1 MSATSKGDAAWSWMN
16 GGALEGHWYVRPGH
30 KKKKKK
36 EMRVGVDY
44 VVTYEAAV
52 EAELASLGPQQAK
65 TLRGRHWELDE
76 YIEYTEY
83 LSINASANNSSAHAK
98 SFDGFLSTAGN
109 TIVCSQRPHLL
120 PAGQTSPL
128 WRDVM
133 CTRTTHGVVVDN
145 NGAIKVYDDN
155 GDEPFK
161 VRVSLGYFKLKTV
174 VVLQADNNTTS
185 TAPENTHHSRTQSS
199 TDNCAITVATT
210 GGHQGKGHTRCC
222 ISRPVPAGAGSSAS
236 SAPCMTPA
244 AAAVSTTT
252 AAPVLVVDYG
262 AEEEE
267 RRAAAEQAAAR
278 VAAAAAAAT
287 LARKNAE
294 AEKQQQACARFTPK
308 MKVIITSLASAAIST
323 NLPTETPAEGFVA
336 DNYNNLAGN
345 SLVTVGYYR
354 NGKDLTFNHFH
365 PQHLSPLALTVVA
378 SGASDWDAMVEG
390 NTYKS
395 YGLCEIKAESYA
407 FFCRMPLPLDA
418 AKPTFFSAAAKC
430 MDDKSVRMIKLGDVC
445 GANRVI
451 AIEKGTVGD
460 LRVLVVPLQSEDLLD
475 MKWWCSGVWDED
487 YTPGSGE
494 VSAGAV
500 RVACAFM
507 EQEKATR
514 VGISS
519 RSASV
524 GAAAVVASAANKH
537 RETAELLSEQACMV
551 HMAEMKR
558 LRDAEREEEG
568 KRRAAEEEEKSR
580 QKREKDAKRK
590 REARAKERKSK
601 PPKVPRSSRSQTEMQ
616 VEGSYDHPPAFEERM
631 SSAMEMMAKSVATLA
646 STVSTQL
653 SAQDARLDQN
663 KKDNE
668 DLIKSGL
675 HAIQSQL
682 VAPQPQ
688 IDPMQHTRQIIELM
702 MMMQGIPRQTTAM
715 PSSTYLLNSS
725 SATSTAAPLPF
736 QQPPL
741 PFQPL
746 PSQSHFT
753 GFNTELPLHG
763 PTSTGP

>member
-185 TAPENTHHSRTQSS
+185 TA
-199 TDNCAITVATT
+199 
-210 GGHQGKGHTRCC
+210 
-222 ISRPVPAGAGSSAS
+222 
-236 SAPCMTPA
+236 A
-244 AAAVSTTT
+244 AAASTTT
-252 AAPVLVVDYG
+252 AALVLVVDHD